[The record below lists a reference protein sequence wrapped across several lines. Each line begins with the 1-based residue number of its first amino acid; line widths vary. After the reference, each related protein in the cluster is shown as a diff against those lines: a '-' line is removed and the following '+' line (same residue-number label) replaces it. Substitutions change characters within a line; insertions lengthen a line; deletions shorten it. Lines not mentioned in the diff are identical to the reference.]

1 MISASQVMSRHKLL
15 KATIGVQEA
24 EMVSY
29 STAYY
34 LPIIATTAVLVN
46 SLLAVASFLL
56 YNYKADLSMSQYI
69 IWT

>member
-1 MISASQVMSRHKLL
+1 MSRHKLL

-46 SLLAVASFLL
+46 SLLALTSFIL
-56 YNYKADLSMSQYI
+56 YNYKADLDMSKYI
-69 IWT
+69 FWT